1 MVTNWC
7 LSWGGA
13 QRLLN
18 HVPAPGRTADWQA
31 RKEAGWQLL
40 KGRSLTARLPEL
52 HLRTQAPR
60 TRRTLVFGK
69 GSCVCSTPPIFC
81 SEKIESKGHISQVNV
96 CYDRLKWPQILCSF
110 SHQEVGILSYS
121 LNQGSHSDWLWPT
134 EYGGGDAVRLPSLG
148 LCRLCSFLSLS
159 LMSAIVW
166 RSLRWKTIRGVPGP
180 SSPPSW
186 VPRHAREPPG
196 TAQPP
201 TTCQLTIEEWPSWL
215 TQSHGKQ

>member
-1 MVTNWC
+1 M
-7 LSWGGA
+7 S
-13 QRLLN
+13 
-18 HVPAPGRTADWQA
+18 APGWTADWQA

-69 GSCVCSTPPIFC
+69 GPCVCSTPPIFC
-81 SEKIESKGHISQVNV
+81 SEEIESKGHLSQVNV

-121 LNQGSHSDWLWPT
+121 LNQGSHCNWLWPT
-134 EYGGGDAVRLPSLG
+134 ERGGSDAVRLLSLG

-159 LMSAIVW
+159 GLPLCEEAQDE
-166 RSLRWKTIRGVPGP
+166 RPYRGCQALPVLPAGFP
-180 SSPPSW
+180 ATCVSHLGPPS
-186 VPRHAREPPG
+186 PQ
-196 TAQPP
+196 QPA
-201 TTCQLTIEEWPSWL
+201 S
-215 TQSHGKQ
+215 